1 MYKISDTI
9 VSLSSALQKAPIGI
23 IRLSGDLSL
32 QIALTIFKPHNKRKI
47 LERHATNGWILDP
60 KTSKIIDEA
69 IMIYYKKPKSYTAE
83 DMVELFTHGNP
94 YLIDNI
100 IKLCTDSGARLA
112 EKGEFT
118 LRAFLNGRI
127 DLIQAETINDL
138 INADSFYQASSLIN
152 KLSGTFSNK
161 LANIKEKLLNLY
173 SEIEAEI
180 NFAETDELDLN
191 GDYLKKISIIKKD
204 LQKLIKS
211 SQNQAFLSDGYKV
224 AIVGKPNVGKSTLF
238 NILLK
243 KKRAIVSEIAGTTRD
258 YITEKIIINDFP
270 ITLIDTA
277 GFRTVKSKIEKIGI
291 ENTKKIIKKS
301 DAIIIIFDG
310 SKALKDEDFN
320 IIKEANKK
328 AFLAIIN
335 KIDLP
340 QRIRKEELLS
350 KLNKNNIPVINA
362 SMKTRKG
369 VKEIN
374 RVLEAHISK
383 YLSKIDNDNFYLNL
397 RQHTLLKKMYMEVQ
411 EAEKALIKDI
421 SIVYISEN
429 VKAAIDY
436 LQELTGEKI
445 REDILEIIFS
455 KFCIGK

>member
-1 MYKISDTI
+1 MYKINDTI
-9 VSLSSALQKAPIGI
+9 VSISSGLQKAPIGI

-32 QIALTIFKPHNKRKI
+32 KIALSIFKPHKERKI
-47 LERHATNGWILDP
+47 LERYAMNGLIIDP
-60 KTSKIIDEA
+60 RNSKIIDEA

-94 YLIDNI
+94 YLIDKI
-100 IKLCTDSGARLA
+100 LKLCIDFGARLA

-152 KLSGTFSNK
+152 KLSGNLSNK
-161 LANIKEKLLNLY
+161 LAKIKEQLLNLY

-180 NFAETDELDLN
+180 NFGETDELGLN
-191 GDYLKKISIIKKD
+191 EDYAEKISMIKKE

-211 SQNQAFLSDGYKV
+211 SKNQAFLSEGYKI

-243 KKRAIVSEIAGTTRD
+243 KKRAIVTEIAGTTRD

-277 GFRTVKSKIEKIGI
+277 GFRKVKSKIEKIGI

-301 DAIIIIFDG
+301 NALIMIFDG
-310 SKALKDEDFN
+310 SKALKDEDLN

-340 QRIRKEELLS
+340 QRLRKEELLS
-350 KLNKNNIPVINA
+350 KLSKNNIPVINA

-369 VKEIN
+369 IQEIN
-374 RVLEAHISK
+374 KALEAHLSK
-383 YLSKIDNDNFYLNL
+383 YLSKLDNDNFYLNL
-397 RQHTLLKKMYMEVQ
+397 RQYTLLKKMYLEIQ
-411 EAEKALIKDI
+411 EAEKAFSNNI

-429 VKAAIDY
+429 VKAAFDY

-445 REDILEIIFS
+445 KEDILDIIFS